1 MQNISDVNP
10 IFSEMEHFSNDPN
23 LAIKS
28 HRLLQ
33 SLDPVLK
40 LSILWMIQPAHELI
54 MTIVALS
61 AIVIS

>member
-33 SLDPVLK
+33 SLDPAGSKIKHPLDD
-40 LSILWMIQPAHELI
+40 S
-54 MTIVALS
+54 TS
-61 AIVIS
+61 T